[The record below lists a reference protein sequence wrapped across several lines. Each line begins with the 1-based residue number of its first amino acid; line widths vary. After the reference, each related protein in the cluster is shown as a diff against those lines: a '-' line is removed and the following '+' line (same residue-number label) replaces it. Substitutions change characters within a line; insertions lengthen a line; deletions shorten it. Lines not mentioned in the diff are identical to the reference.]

1 MRRAPLL
8 LMLLLLAC
16 HANPS
21 PAPGAGTASTLL
33 DIEWHLVT
41 LNRMPAGL
49 GAGGRFATLQL
60 SSEDMHVTGFAGCN
74 QMGGRYTM
82 DGNNLRFIQIYSTKM
97 ACADG
102 MDLEQQY
109 LAALDATRE
118 FRLEGNRLQLIGV
131 SGVLAEFETRS

>member
-8 LMLLLLAC
+8 LTLLLLAC

-21 PAPGAGTASTLL
+21 PAPGAATASTLL
-33 DIEWHLVT
+33 DIEWRLVT

-102 MDLEQQY
+102 LDLEQQY